1 MKLVSRGVVSLLA
14 VSLMLMGCTGKTG
27 VGKEESEVEDYSFT
41 VEQLGK
47 ILKAGDNKQEEL
59 EHTDATIYGKISS
72 LGDNGLELE
81 GSNITVA
88 VDYTDNLLE
97 KGVPKKLEVGKL
109 VRIDGMI
116 DTIELECD
124 DEIKKELENTTTTT
138 ETTMTTTNATDT
150 ATDTDTTTMTMTTEE
165 TEEVTANE
173 VTTMSTETKT
183 TEQTSLIAS
192 AETKDEQGTKQ
203 TQAQS
208 QPQSQSQEGKEKSTT
223 EETTQDS
230 LEQEAKELGVD
241 LSKVSV
247 QEAPVVYRL
256 RSNLVESSYNVKFTF
271 ISKLEEIDDET
282 LNKIEPKIDGKSYK
296 IPELL
301 TEEELLVEA
310 KKKAIE
316 DKKNEAKIMEEKAE
330 QAERDRL
337 NSLSQADL
345 ETYIKQGSDG
355 QTSAEPVLS
364 SYEATPIKYFR
375 VVNGNKLQGLTDTGK
390 ELKTI
395 IVPENL
401 IIESDSE
408 LWDDLKSAN
417 KVEFLGFKGTY
428 FTATKVYKE
437 ESVSEKAKREYNG
450 LPAPY
455 TYSYASNFNIKSG
468 ALEGCTSLKVL
479 VLPYGVHT
487 IGSKAFSNCPNLN
500 YVKMPERVFSLQD
513 NIFENSNKIVSLI
526 MPVQI
531 IQNWSTEALYDM
543 GGLKNLIFTSNTAP
557 SAGVLD
563 EDMYIF
569 KGCNK
574 LERVVLSPTVQFNR
588 SLLDNS
594 YKGLEKVNLKFTTT
608 TTTTATTTNNTTN
621 NNTATTK

>member
-1 MKLVSRGVVSLLA
+1 MKLISRGVVSLLA

-27 VGKEESEVEDYSFT
+27 VGKEESETEDYSFT

-47 ILKAGDNKQEEL
+47 ILKAGDNTREEL

-72 LGDNGLELE
+72 LGENGLELE

-138 ETTMTTTNATDT
+138 TTTETTMTTTN
-150 ATDTDTTTMTMTTEE
+150 ATDTDTTTMTMTTGK
-165 TEEVTANE
+165 TEEATANE
-173 VTTMSTETKT
+173 VT

-203 TQAQS
+203 TQS
-208 QPQSQSQEGKEKSTT
+208 QSQSQEGK

-247 QEAPVVYRL
+247 QEAPIVYRL

-271 ISKLEEIDDET
+271 ISKLEEVDDET
-282 LNKIEPKIDGKSYK
+282 LNKIEPKIDGKGYK

-301 TEEELLVEA
+301 TEKELLVEA

-401 IIESDSE
+401 VIESDSE

-437 ESVSEKAKREYNG
+437 ESISEKAKREYNG

-487 IGSKAFSNCPNLN
+487 VGSKAFSNCPNLN

-531 IQNWSTEALYDM
+531 IQNWSTEALYSM

-608 TTTTATTTNNTTN
+608 ATSTATTTN

>member
-1 MKLVSRGVVSLLA
+1 MKLISRGVVSLLA

-27 VGKEESEVEDYSFT
+27 VGKEESETEDYSFT

-47 ILKAGDNKQEEL
+47 ILKAGDNTREEL

-72 LGDNGLELE
+72 LGENGLELE

-138 ETTMTTTNATDT
+138 TTETTTETTMTTTNATDT
-150 ATDTDTTTMTMTTEE
+150 ATDTDTTTTMTMTMTTGK
-165 TEEVTANE
+165 TEEATANE
-173 VTTMSTETKT
+173 VT

-203 TQAQS
+203 S
-208 QPQSQSQEGKEKSTT
+208 QSQSQGGK

-247 QEAPVVYRL
+247 QEAPIVYRL

-271 ISKLEEIDDET
+271 ISKLEEVDDET

-401 IIESDSE
+401 VIESDSE

-437 ESVSEKAKREYNG
+437 ESISEKAKREYNG

-487 IGSKAFSNCPNLN
+487 VGSKAFSNCPNLN

-531 IQNWSTEALYDM
+531 IQNWSTEALYSM

-608 TTTTATTTNNTTN
+608 ATSTATTATTTN

>member
-1 MKLVSRGVVSLLA
+1 MKLISRGVVSLLA

-27 VGKEESEVEDYSFT
+27 VGKEESETEDYSFT

-47 ILKAGDNKQEEL
+47 ILKAGDNTREDL

-72 LGDNGLELE
+72 LGENGLELE

-124 DEIKKELENTTTTT
+124 DEIKKELENTTTTETTT
-138 ETTMTTTNATDT
+138 ETTTTNAT
-150 ATDTDTTTMTMTTEE
+150 ATDTDTDTTTATTTMTMTMTTGKAEE
-165 TEEVTANE
+165 ATANE
-173 VTTMSTETKT
+173 VT

-203 TQAQS
+203 SQS
-208 QPQSQSQEGKEKSTT
+208 QSQSQSQEGK

-247 QEAPVVYRL
+247 QEAPIVYRL

-271 ISKLEEIDDET
+271 ISKLEEVDDET

-401 IIESDSE
+401 VIESDSE

-437 ESVSEKAKREYNG
+437 ESISEKAKREYNG

-487 IGSKAFSNCPNLN
+487 VGSKAFSNCPNLN

-531 IQNWSTEALYDM
+531 IQNWSTEALYSM

-608 TTTTATTTNNTTN
+608 ATSTATTATTATTTN

>member
-1 MKLVSRGVVSLLA
+1 MKLISRGVVSLLA

-27 VGKEESEVEDYSFT
+27 VGKEESETEDYSFT

-47 ILKAGDNKQEEL
+47 ILKAGDNTREDL

-72 LGDNGLELE
+72 LGENGLELE

-124 DEIKKELENTTTTT
+124 DEIKKELENTTTTETTT
-138 ETTMTTTNATDT
+138 ETTTTNATAT
-150 ATDTDTTTMTMTTEE
+150 ATDTDTTTATTTMTMTMTTGKAEE
-165 TEEVTANE
+165 ATANE
-173 VTTMSTETKT
+173 VT

-203 TQAQS
+203 SQS
-208 QPQSQSQEGKEKSTT
+208 QSQSQSQEGK

-247 QEAPVVYRL
+247 QEAPIVYRL

-271 ISKLEEIDDET
+271 ISKLEEVDDET

-375 VVNGNKLQGLTDTGK
+375 VVKGNKLQGLTDTGK

-401 IIESDSE
+401 VIESDSE

-437 ESVSEKAKREYNG
+437 ESISEKAKREYNG

-487 IGSKAFSNCPNLN
+487 VGSKAFSNCTNLN

-531 IQNWSTEALYDM
+531 IQNWSTEALYSM

-608 TTTTATTTNNTTN
+608 ATTATTTTN

>member
-1 MKLVSRGVVSLLA
+1 MKLISRGVVSLLA

-27 VGKEESEVEDYSFT
+27 VGKEESETEDYSFT

-47 ILKAGDNKQEEL
+47 ILKAGDNTREEL

-72 LGDNGLELE
+72 LGENGLELE

-138 ETTMTTTNATDT
+138 TETTTETTMTTTNAT
-150 ATDTDTTTMTMTTEE
+150 ATDTDTTTMTMTTGK
-165 TEEVTANE
+165 TEEATANE
-173 VTTMSTETKT
+173 VT

-203 TQAQS
+203 SQS
-208 QPQSQSQEGKEKSTT
+208 QSQSQSQEGK

-247 QEAPVVYRL
+247 QEAPIVYRL

-271 ISKLEEIDDET
+271 ISKLEEVDDET
-282 LNKIEPKIDGKSYK
+282 LNKIEPKIDGKGYK

-301 TEEELLVEA
+301 TEEDLLVEA

-401 IIESDSE
+401 VIESDSE

-437 ESVSEKAKREYNG
+437 ESISEKAKREYNG

-487 IGSKAFSNCPNLN
+487 VGSKAFSNCPNLN

-531 IQNWSTEALYDM
+531 IQNWSTEALYSM

-608 TTTTATTTNNTTN
+608 ATSTATTATTATTTN

>member
-1 MKLVSRGVVSLLA
+1 MKLISRGVVSLLA

-27 VGKEESEVEDYSFT
+27 VGKEESETEDYSFT

-47 ILKAGDNKQEEL
+47 ILKAGDNTREEL

-72 LGDNGLELE
+72 LGENGLELE

-138 ETTMTTTNATDT
+138 TETTTETTMTTTNATDT
-150 ATDTDTTTMTMTTEE
+150 ATDTDTTTATTTMTMTTGK
-165 TEEVTANE
+165 TEEATANE
-173 VTTMSTETKT
+173 VT

-203 TQAQS
+203 SQS
-208 QPQSQSQEGKEKSTT
+208 QSQSQSQEGK

-247 QEAPVVYRL
+247 QEAPIVYRL

-271 ISKLEEIDDET
+271 ISKLEEVDDET

-401 IIESDSE
+401 VIESDSE

-437 ESVSEKAKREYNG
+437 ESISEKAKREYNG

-487 IGSKAFSNCPNLN
+487 VGSKAFSNCPNLN

-531 IQNWSTEALYDM
+531 IQNWSTEALYSM

-608 TTTTATTTNNTTN
+608 ATSTATTTN

>member
-150 ATDTDTTTMTMTTEE
+150 ATATDTTTTMTMTTEE
-165 TEEVTANE
+165 TEEATANE
-173 VTTMSTETKT
+173 VTTMSTENKT

-203 TQAQS
+203 TQ
-208 QPQSQSQEGKEKSTT
+208 SQSQEGKEESTT

-256 RSNLVESSYNVKFTF
+256 RSDLVESSYNVKFTF

-282 LNKIEPKIDGKSYK
+282 LNKIEPRIDGKSYK

-310 KKKAIE
+310 KKKAIA

-401 IIESDSE
+401 VIESDSE

-437 ESVSEKAKREYNG
+437 ESVSERAKREYNG

-479 VLPYGVHT
+479 VLPYGVNT

-608 TTTTATTTNNTTN
+608 TTTTTTTTN

>member
-1 MKLVSRGVVSLLA
+1 MKLISRGVVSLLA

-27 VGKEESEVEDYSFT
+27 VGKEESETEDYSFT

-47 ILKAGDNKQEEL
+47 ILKAGDNTREDL

-72 LGDNGLELE
+72 LGENGLELE

-124 DEIKKELENTTTTT
+124 DEIKKELENTTTTETTT
-138 ETTMTTTNATDT
+138 ETTTTNATATAT
-150 ATDTDTTTMTMTTEE
+150 ATDTDTDTTTATTTMTMTMTMTTGKAEE
-165 TEEVTANE
+165 ATANE
-173 VTTMSTETKT
+173 VT

-203 TQAQS
+203 S
-208 QPQSQSQEGKEKSTT
+208 QSQSQEGKEESTT
-223 EETTQDS
+223 EGTTQDS

-247 QEAPVVYRL
+247 QEAPIVYRL

-271 ISKLEEIDDET
+271 ISKLEEVDDET

-401 IIESDSE
+401 VIESDSE

-437 ESVSEKAKREYNG
+437 ESISEKAKREYNG

-487 IGSKAFSNCPNLN
+487 VGSKAFSNCPNLN

-531 IQNWSTEALYDM
+531 IQNWSTEALYSM

-608 TTTTATTTNNTTN
+608 ATTATTTTNN

>member
-1 MKLVSRGVVSLLA
+1 MKLISRGVVSLLA

-27 VGKEESEVEDYSFT
+27 VGKEESETEDYSFT

-47 ILKAGDNKQEEL
+47 ILKAGDNTREEL

-72 LGDNGLELE
+72 LGENGLELE

-138 ETTMTTTNATDT
+138 TETTTETTMTTTNATDT
-150 ATDTDTTTMTMTTEE
+150 ATDTDTTTTMTMTMTTGK
-165 TEEVTANE
+165 TEEATANE
-173 VTTMSTETKT
+173 VT

-203 TQAQS
+203 SQS
-208 QPQSQSQEGKEKSTT
+208 QSQSQSQEGK

-282 LNKIEPKIDGKSYK
+282 LNKIEPKIDGKGYK

-301 TEEELLVEA
+301 TEEDLLVEA

-401 IIESDSE
+401 VIESDSE

-437 ESVSEKAKREYNG
+437 ESISEKAKREYNG

-487 IGSKAFSNCPNLN
+487 VGSKAFSNCPNLN

-531 IQNWSTEALYDM
+531 IQNWSTEALYSM

-608 TTTTATTTNNTTN
+608 ATSTATTATTATTTN

>member
-1 MKLVSRGVVSLLA
+1 MKLISRGVVSLLA

-27 VGKEESEVEDYSFT
+27 VGKEESETEDYSFT

-47 ILKAGDNKQEEL
+47 ILKAGDNTREEL

-72 LGDNGLELE
+72 LGENGLELE

-138 ETTMTTTNATDT
+138 ETTTETTMTTTN
-150 ATDTDTTTMTMTTEE
+150 ATDTDTTTMTMTTGK
-165 TEEVTANE
+165 TEEATANE
-173 VTTMSTETKT
+173 VT

-203 TQAQS
+203 TQS
-208 QPQSQSQEGKEKSTT
+208 QSQSQEGK

-247 QEAPVVYRL
+247 QEAPIVYRL

-271 ISKLEEIDDET
+271 ISKLEEVDDET
-282 LNKIEPKIDGKSYK
+282 LNKIEPKIDGKGYK

-301 TEEELLVEA
+301 TEKELLVEA

-401 IIESDSE
+401 VIESDSE

-437 ESVSEKAKREYNG
+437 ESISEKAKREYNG

-487 IGSKAFSNCPNLN
+487 VGSKAFSNCPNLN

-531 IQNWSTEALYDM
+531 IQNWSTEALYSM

-608 TTTTATTTNNTTN
+608 ATSTATTTN

>member
-1 MKLVSRGVVSLLA
+1 MKLISRGVVSLLA
-14 VSLMLMGCTGKTG
+14 VSLMLMGCTGTTG
-27 VGKEESEVEDYSFT
+27 VGKEESETEDYSFT

-47 ILKAGDNKQEEL
+47 ILKAGDNTREEL

-72 LGDNGLELE
+72 LGENGLELE

-124 DEIKKELENTTTTT
+124 DEIKKELENTTTTETTT
-138 ETTMTTTNATDT
+138 ETTMTTTNATAT
-150 ATDTDTTTMTMTTEE
+150 ATDTDTTTATTTMTMTMTTGK
-165 TEEVTANE
+165 TEEATANE
-173 VTTMSTETKT
+173 VT

-203 TQAQS
+203 TQVQS
-208 QPQSQSQEGKEKSTT
+208 QSQSQEGK

-247 QEAPVVYRL
+247 QEAPIVYRL

-271 ISKLEEIDDET
+271 ISKLEEVDDET

-401 IIESDSE
+401 VIESDSE

-437 ESVSEKAKREYNG
+437 ESISEKAKREYNG

-487 IGSKAFSNCPNLN
+487 VGSKAFSNCPNLN

-531 IQNWSTEALYDM
+531 IQNWSTEALYSM

-608 TTTTATTTNNTTN
+608 ATATTTTTTTNTN

>member
-1 MKLVSRGVVSLLA
+1 MKLISRGVVSLLA

-27 VGKEESEVEDYSFT
+27 VGKEESETEDYSFT

-47 ILKAGDNKQEEL
+47 ILKAGDNTREEL

-72 LGDNGLELE
+72 LGENGLELE

-124 DEIKKELENTTTTT
+124 DEIKKELENTTTTEITT

-150 ATDTDTTTMTMTTEE
+150 DTTTTMTMTTGK
-165 TEEVTANE
+165 TEEATANE
-173 VTTMSTETKT
+173 VT

-203 TQAQS
+203 SQS
-208 QPQSQSQEGKEKSTT
+208 QSQSQSQEGK

-247 QEAPVVYRL
+247 QEAPIVYRL

-271 ISKLEEIDDET
+271 ISKLEEVDDET
-282 LNKIEPKIDGKSYK
+282 LNKIEPKIDGKGYK

-301 TEEELLVEA
+301 TEEDLLVEA

-401 IIESDSE
+401 VIESDSE

-437 ESVSEKAKREYNG
+437 ESISEKAKREYNG

-487 IGSKAFSNCPNLN
+487 VGSKAFSNCPNLN

-531 IQNWSTEALYDM
+531 IQNWSTEALYSM

-608 TTTTATTTNNTTN
+608 ATSTATTATTTN

>member
-1 MKLVSRGVVSLLA
+1 MKLISRGVVSLLA

-27 VGKEESEVEDYSFT
+27 VGKEESETEDYSFT

-47 ILKAGDNKQEEL
+47 ILKAGDNTREDL

-72 LGDNGLELE
+72 LGENGLELE

-124 DEIKKELENTTTTT
+124 DEIKKELENTTTTETTT
-138 ETTMTTTNATDT
+138 ETTTTNAT
-150 ATDTDTTTMTMTTEE
+150 ATDTDTDTTTATTTMTMTMTTGKAEE
-165 TEEVTANE
+165 ATANE
-173 VTTMSTETKT
+173 VT

-203 TQAQS
+203 SQS
-208 QPQSQSQEGKEKSTT
+208 QSQSQSQEGK

-247 QEAPVVYRL
+247 QEAPIVYRL

-271 ISKLEEIDDET
+271 ISKLEEVDDET

-375 VVNGNKLQGLTDTGK
+375 VVKGNKLQGLTDTGK

-401 IIESDSE
+401 VIESDSE

-437 ESVSEKAKREYNG
+437 ESISEKAKREYNG

-487 IGSKAFSNCPNLN
+487 VGSKAFSNCPNLN

-531 IQNWSTEALYDM
+531 IQNWSTEALYSM

-563 EDMYIF
+563 EDMYIY

-608 TTTTATTTNNTTN
+608 ATTATTTTN

>member
-1 MKLVSRGVVSLLA
+1 MKLISRGVVSLLA

-27 VGKEESEVEDYSFT
+27 VGKEESETEDYSFT

-47 ILKAGDNKQEEL
+47 ILKAGDNTREEL

-72 LGDNGLELE
+72 LGENGLELE

-138 ETTMTTTNATDT
+138 TETTTETTMTTTNATDT
-150 ATDTDTTTMTMTTEE
+150 ATDTDTTTTMTMTTGK
-165 TEEVTANE
+165 TEEATANE
-173 VTTMSTETKT
+173 VT

-203 TQAQS
+203 SQS
-208 QPQSQSQEGKEKSTT
+208 QSQSQEGK

-247 QEAPVVYRL
+247 QEAPIVYRL

-271 ISKLEEIDDET
+271 ISKLEEVDDET

-401 IIESDSE
+401 VIESDSE

-437 ESVSEKAKREYNG
+437 ESISEKAKREYNG

-487 IGSKAFSNCPNLN
+487 VGSKAFSNCPNLN

-531 IQNWSTEALYDM
+531 IQNWSTEALYSM

-563 EDMYIF
+563 EDMYIY

-608 TTTTATTTNNTTN
+608 ATSTATSTATTATTTN

>member
-1 MKLVSRGVVSLLA
+1 
-14 VSLMLMGCTGKTG
+14 MLMGCTGKTG
-27 VGKEESEVEDYSFT
+27 VGKEESETEDYSFT

-47 ILKAGDNKQEEL
+47 ILKAGDNTREEL

-72 LGDNGLELE
+72 LGENGLELE

-138 ETTMTTTNATDT
+138 TETTTETTMTTTNATDT
-150 ATDTDTTTMTMTTEE
+150 ATDTDTTTATTTMTMTTGK
-165 TEEVTANE
+165 TEEATANE
-173 VTTMSTETKT
+173 VT

-203 TQAQS
+203 S
-208 QPQSQSQEGKEKSTT
+208 QSQSQSQSQGGK

-247 QEAPVVYRL
+247 QEAPIVYRL

-271 ISKLEEIDDET
+271 ISKLEEVDDET

-401 IIESDSE
+401 VIESDSE

-437 ESVSEKAKREYNG
+437 ESISEKAKREYNG

-487 IGSKAFSNCPNLN
+487 VGSKAFSNCPNLN

-531 IQNWSTEALYDM
+531 IQNWSTEALYSM

-608 TTTTATTTNNTTN
+608 ATSTATTATTTN

>member
-1 MKLVSRGVVSLLA
+1 MKLISRGVVSLLA

-27 VGKEESEVEDYSFT
+27 VGKEESETEDYSFT

-47 ILKAGDNKQEEL
+47 ILKAGDNTREDL

-72 LGDNGLELE
+72 LGENGLELE

-124 DEIKKELENTTTTT
+124 DEIKKELENTTTTETTT
-138 ETTMTTTNATDT
+138 ETTTTNATAT
-150 ATDTDTTTMTMTTEE
+150 ATDTDTDTTTATTTMTMTMTTGKAEE
-165 TEEVTANE
+165 ATANE
-173 VTTMSTETKT
+173 VT

-203 TQAQS
+203 SQS
-208 QPQSQSQEGKEKSTT
+208 QSQSQSQEGK

-282 LNKIEPKIDGKSYK
+282 LNKIEPRIDGKSYK

-301 TEEELLVEA
+301 TEEDLLVEA

-316 DKKNEAKIMEEKAE
+316 DKKNEAKIMKEKAE

-401 IIESDSE
+401 VIESDSE

-417 KVEFLGFKGTY
+417 KVEFLGFRGTY

-479 VLPYGVHT
+479 VLPYGVNT
-487 IGSKAFSNCPNLN
+487 VGSKAFSNCPNLN

-543 GGLKNLIFTSNTAP
+543 GGLKNLIFTSNTAT

-608 TTTTATTTNNTTN
+608 TATTTATTTTNNNN

>member
-1 MKLVSRGVVSLLA
+1 MKLISRGVVSLLA

-27 VGKEESEVEDYSFT
+27 VGKEESETEDYSFT

-47 ILKAGDNKQEEL
+47 ILKAGDNTREEL

-72 LGDNGLELE
+72 LGENGLELE

-138 ETTMTTTNATDT
+138 ETTTETTMTTTNATDT
-150 ATDTDTTTMTMTTEE
+150 ATDTDTTTATTTMTMTTGK
-165 TEEVTANE
+165 TEEATANE
-173 VTTMSTETKT
+173 VT

-203 TQAQS
+203 S
-208 QPQSQSQEGKEKSTT
+208 QSQSQSQSQGGK

-247 QEAPVVYRL
+247 QEAPIVYRL

-271 ISKLEEIDDET
+271 ISKLEEVDDET

-401 IIESDSE
+401 VIESDSE

-437 ESVSEKAKREYNG
+437 ESISEKAKREYNG

-487 IGSKAFSNCPNLN
+487 VGSKAFSNCPNLN

-531 IQNWSTEALYDM
+531 IQNWSTEALYSM

-608 TTTTATTTNNTTN
+608 ATSTATTATTTN

>member
-1 MKLVSRGVVSLLA
+1 MKLISRGVVSLLA

-27 VGKEESEVEDYSFT
+27 VGKEESETEDYSFT

-47 ILKAGDNKQEEL
+47 ILKAGDNTREDL

-72 LGDNGLELE
+72 LGENGLELE

-124 DEIKKELENTTTTT
+124 DEIKKELENTTTTETTT
-138 ETTMTTTNATDT
+138 ETTTTNAT
-150 ATDTDTTTMTMTTEE
+150 ATDTDTDTTTATTTMTMTMTTGKAEE
-165 TEEVTANE
+165 ATANE
-173 VTTMSTETKT
+173 VT

-203 TQAQS
+203 SQS
-208 QPQSQSQEGKEKSTT
+208 QSQSQSQEGK

-247 QEAPVVYRL
+247 QEAPIVYRL

-271 ISKLEEIDDET
+271 ISKLEEVDDET

-375 VVNGNKLQGLTDTGK
+375 VVKGNKLQGLTDTGK

-401 IIESDSE
+401 VIESDSE

-437 ESVSEKAKREYNG
+437 ESISEKAKREYNG

-487 IGSKAFSNCPNLN
+487 VGSKAFSNCPNLN

-543 GGLKNLIFTSNTAP
+543 GGLKNLIFTSNTAT

-608 TTTTATTTNNTTN
+608 TATTTATTTTNNNN

>member
-1 MKLVSRGVVSLLA
+1 MKLISRGVVSLLA
-14 VSLMLMGCTGKTG
+14 VSLMLMGCTGTTG
-27 VGKEESEVEDYSFT
+27 VGKEESETEDYSFT

-47 ILKAGDNKQEEL
+47 ILKAGDNTREEL

-72 LGDNGLELE
+72 LGENGLELE

-124 DEIKKELENTTTTT
+124 DEIKKELENTTTTETTT
-138 ETTMTTTNATDT
+138 ETTMTTTNATAT
-150 ATDTDTTTMTMTTEE
+150 ATDTTTATTTMTMTMTTGKTEE
-165 TEEVTANE
+165 ATANE
-173 VTTMSTETKT
+173 VT

-203 TQAQS
+203 TQVQS
-208 QPQSQSQEGKEKSTT
+208 QSQSQEGK

-247 QEAPVVYRL
+247 QEAPIVYRL

-271 ISKLEEIDDET
+271 ISKLEEVDDET

-401 IIESDSE
+401 VIESDSE

-437 ESVSEKAKREYNG
+437 ESISEKAKREYNG

-487 IGSKAFSNCPNLN
+487 VGSKAFSNCPNLN

-531 IQNWSTEALYDM
+531 IQNWSTEALYSM

-608 TTTTATTTNNTTN
+608 ATSTATTTN

>member
-1 MKLVSRGVVSLLA
+1 MKLISRGVVSLLA
-14 VSLMLMGCTGKTG
+14 VSLMLMGCTGTTG
-27 VGKEESEVEDYSFT
+27 VGKEESETEDYSFT

-47 ILKAGDNKQEEL
+47 ILKAGDNTQEEL

-72 LGDNGLELE
+72 LGENGLELE

-138 ETTMTTTNATDT
+138 ETTTETTMTTTMTTTNAT
-150 ATDTDTTTMTMTTEE
+150 ATDTDTTTATTTMTMTMTMTTGKAEE
-165 TEEVTANE
+165 ATANE
-173 VTTMSTETKT
+173 VT

-203 TQAQS
+203 SQS
-208 QPQSQSQEGKEKSTT
+208 QSQSQSQEGK

-247 QEAPVVYRL
+247 QEAPIVYRL

-271 ISKLEEIDDET
+271 ISKLEEVDDET

-375 VVNGNKLQGLTDTGK
+375 VVKGNKLQGLTDTGK

-401 IIESDSE
+401 VIECDSE

-417 KVEFLGFKGTY
+417 KVEFLGFRGTY

-479 VLPYGVHT
+479 VLPYGVNT
-487 IGSKAFSNCPNLN
+487 VGSKAFSNCPNLN

-531 IQNWSTEALYDM
+531 IQNWSTEALYSM

-608 TTTTATTTNNTTN
+608 ATSTATTATTTN

>member
-1 MKLVSRGVVSLLA
+1 MKLISRGVVSLLA
-14 VSLMLMGCTGKTG
+14 VSLMLMGCTGTTG
-27 VGKEESEVEDYSFT
+27 VGKEESETEDYSFT

-47 ILKAGDNKQEEL
+47 ILKAGDNTQEEL

-72 LGDNGLELE
+72 LGENGLELE

-138 ETTMTTTNATDT
+138 ETTTETTMTTTN
-150 ATDTDTTTMTMTTEE
+150 ATDTDTTTMTMTTGK
-165 TEEVTANE
+165 TEEATANE
-173 VTTMSTETKT
+173 VT

-203 TQAQS
+203 TQS
-208 QPQSQSQEGKEKSTT
+208 QSQSQEGK

-247 QEAPVVYRL
+247 QEAPIVYRL

-271 ISKLEEIDDET
+271 ISKLEEVDDET
-282 LNKIEPKIDGKSYK
+282 LNKIEPKIDGKGYK

-301 TEEELLVEA
+301 TEEDLLVEA

-401 IIESDSE
+401 VIESDSE

-455 TYSYASNFNIKSG
+455 TYSYSSNFNIKSG

-487 IGSKAFSNCPNLN
+487 VGSKAFSNCPNLN

-531 IQNWSTEALYDM
+531 IQNWSTEALYSM

-608 TTTTATTTNNTTN
+608 ATSTATTATTTN

>member
-1 MKLVSRGVVSLLA
+1 MKLISRGVVSLLA
-14 VSLMLMGCTGKTG
+14 VSLMLMGCTGTTG
-27 VGKEESEVEDYSFT
+27 VGKEESETEDYSFT

-47 ILKAGDNKQEEL
+47 ILKAGDNTREEL

-72 LGDNGLELE
+72 LGENGLELE

-138 ETTMTTTNATDT
+138 ETTTETTMTTTMTTTNAT
-150 ATDTDTTTMTMTTEE
+150 ATDTDTTTMTMTTGK
-165 TEEVTANE
+165 TEEATANE
-173 VTTMSTETKT
+173 VT

-203 TQAQS
+203 SQS
-208 QPQSQSQEGKEKSTT
+208 QSQSQSQEGK

-247 QEAPVVYRL
+247 QEAPIVYRL

-271 ISKLEEIDDET
+271 ISKLEEVDDET

-401 IIESDSE
+401 VIESDSE

-437 ESVSEKAKREYNG
+437 ESISEKAKREYNG

-487 IGSKAFSNCPNLN
+487 VGSKAFSNCPNLN

-531 IQNWSTEALYDM
+531 IQNWSTEALYSM

-563 EDMYIF
+563 EDMYIY

-608 TTTTATTTNNTTN
+608 ATSTTATATTN

>member
-1 MKLVSRGVVSLLA
+1 MKLISRGVVSLLA

-27 VGKEESEVEDYSFT
+27 VGKEESETEDYSFT

-47 ILKAGDNKQEEL
+47 ILKAGDNTREEL

-72 LGDNGLELE
+72 LGENGLELE

-138 ETTMTTTNATDT
+138 TETTTETTMTTTNATDT
-150 ATDTDTTTMTMTTEE
+150 ATDTDTTTATTTMTMTTGK
-165 TEEVTANE
+165 TEEATANE
-173 VTTMSTETKT
+173 VT

-203 TQAQS
+203 S
-208 QPQSQSQEGKEKSTT
+208 QSQSQSQSQGGK

-247 QEAPVVYRL
+247 QEAPIVYRL

-271 ISKLEEIDDET
+271 ISKLEEVDDET

-401 IIESDSE
+401 VIESDSE

-437 ESVSEKAKREYNG
+437 ESISEKAKREYNG

-487 IGSKAFSNCPNLN
+487 VGSKAFSNCPNLN

-531 IQNWSTEALYDM
+531 IQNWSTEALYSM

-608 TTTTATTTNNTTN
+608 ATSTATTATTTN

>member
-1 MKLVSRGVVSLLA
+1 MKLISRGVVSLLA

-27 VGKEESEVEDYSFT
+27 VGKEESETEDYSFT

-47 ILKAGDNKQEEL
+47 ILKAGDNTREEL

-72 LGDNGLELE
+72 LGENGLELE

-138 ETTMTTTNATDT
+138 TTETTTETTMTTTNATDT
-150 ATDTDTTTMTMTTEE
+150 ATDTDTTTTMTMTMTTGK
-165 TEEVTANE
+165 TEEATANE
-173 VTTMSTETKT
+173 VT

-203 TQAQS
+203 S
-208 QPQSQSQEGKEKSTT
+208 QSQSQEGK

-282 LNKIEPKIDGKSYK
+282 LNKIEPKIDGKGYK

-301 TEEELLVEA
+301 TEEDLLVEA

-401 IIESDSE
+401 VIESDSE

-437 ESVSEKAKREYNG
+437 ESISEKAKREYNG

-487 IGSKAFSNCPNLN
+487 VGSKAFSNCPNLN

-531 IQNWSTEALYDM
+531 IQNWSTEALYSM

-608 TTTTATTTNNTTN
+608 ATSTATTATTATTTN

>member
-1 MKLVSRGVVSLLA
+1 MKLISRGVVSLLA

-27 VGKEESEVEDYSFT
+27 VGKEESETEDYSFT

-47 ILKAGDNKQEEL
+47 ILKAGDNTREEL

-72 LGDNGLELE
+72 LGENGLELE

-138 ETTMTTTNATDT
+138 ETTTETTMTTTN
-150 ATDTDTTTMTMTTEE
+150 ATDTDTTTMTMTTGK
-165 TEEVTANE
+165 TEEATANE
-173 VTTMSTETKT
+173 VT

-203 TQAQS
+203 TQS
-208 QPQSQSQEGKEKSTT
+208 QSQSQEGK

-247 QEAPVVYRL
+247 QEAPIVYRL

-271 ISKLEEIDDET
+271 ISKLEEVDDET
-282 LNKIEPKIDGKSYK
+282 LNKIEPKIDGKGYK

-301 TEEELLVEA
+301 TEKELLVEA

-401 IIESDSE
+401 VIESDSE

-437 ESVSEKAKREYNG
+437 ESISEKAKREYNG

-487 IGSKAFSNCPNLN
+487 VGSKAFSNCPNLN

-531 IQNWSTEALYDM
+531 IQNWSTEALYSM

-608 TTTTATTTNNTTN
+608 TATTTATTTTNNNN

>member
-1 MKLVSRGVVSLLA
+1 MKLISRGVVSFLA

-27 VGKEESEVEDYSFT
+27 VGKEESETEDYSFT

-47 ILKAGDNKQEEL
+47 ILKAGDNTREEL

-72 LGDNGLELE
+72 LGENGLELE

-138 ETTMTTTNATDT
+138 TTTETTTETTMTTTNATDT
-150 ATDTDTTTMTMTTEE
+150 ATDTDTTTTMTMTMTTGK
-165 TEEVTANE
+165 TEEATANE
-173 VTTMSTETKT
+173 VT

-203 TQAQS
+203 S
-208 QPQSQSQEGKEKSTT
+208 QSQSQSQSQGGK

-247 QEAPVVYRL
+247 QEAPIVYRL

-271 ISKLEEIDDET
+271 ISKLEEVDDET

-401 IIESDSE
+401 VIESDSE

-437 ESVSEKAKREYNG
+437 ESISEKAKREYNG

-487 IGSKAFSNCPNLN
+487 VGSKAFSNCPNLN

-531 IQNWSTEALYDM
+531 IQNWSTEALY
-543 GGLKNLIFTSNTAP
+543 N
-557 SAGVLD
+557 
-563 EDMYIF
+563 F
-569 KGCNK
+569 K
-574 LERVVLSPTVQFNR
+574 EYSFNV
-588 SLLDNS
+588 
-594 YKGLEKVNLKFTTT
+594 Y
-608 TTTTATTTNNTTN
+608 
-621 NNTATTK
+621 

>member
-1 MKLVSRGVVSLLA
+1 MKLISRGVVSLLA

-27 VGKEESEVEDYSFT
+27 VGKEESETEDYSFT

-47 ILKAGDNKQEEL
+47 ILKAGDNTREEL

-72 LGDNGLELE
+72 LGENGLELE

-138 ETTMTTTNATDT
+138 TTTETTTETTMTTTNATDT
-150 ATDTDTTTMTMTTEE
+150 ATDTDTTTTMTMTMTTGK
-165 TEEVTANE
+165 TEEATANE
-173 VTTMSTETKT
+173 VT

-203 TQAQS
+203 S
-208 QPQSQSQEGKEKSTT
+208 QSQSQSQSQGGK

-247 QEAPVVYRL
+247 QEAPIVYRL

-271 ISKLEEIDDET
+271 ISKLEEVDDET

-401 IIESDSE
+401 VIESDSE

-437 ESVSEKAKREYNG
+437 ESISEKAKREYNG

-468 ALEGCTSLKVL
+468 ALEG
-479 VLPYGVHT
+479 
-487 IGSKAFSNCPNLN
+487 
-500 YVKMPERVFSLQD
+500 
-513 NIFENSNKIVSLI
+513 
-526 MPVQI
+526 
-531 IQNWSTEALYDM
+531 
-543 GGLKNLIFTSNTAP
+543 
-557 SAGVLD
+557 
-563 EDMYIF
+563 
-569 KGCNK
+569 
-574 LERVVLSPTVQFNR
+574 
-588 SLLDNS
+588 
-594 YKGLEKVNLKFTTT
+594 
-608 TTTTATTTNNTTN
+608 
-621 NNTATTK
+621 

>member
-1 MKLVSRGVVSLLA
+1 MKLISRGVVSLLA

-27 VGKEESEVEDYSFT
+27 VGKEESETEDYSFT

-47 ILKAGDNKQEEL
+47 ILKAGDNTREEL

-72 LGDNGLELE
+72 LGENGLELE

-138 ETTMTTTNATDT
+138 TETTTETTMTTTNAT
-150 ATDTDTTTMTMTTEE
+150 ATDTDTTTMTMTTGK
-165 TEEVTANE
+165 TEEATANE
-173 VTTMSTETKT
+173 VT

-203 TQAQS
+203 SQS
-208 QPQSQSQEGKEKSTT
+208 QSQSQEGK

-247 QEAPVVYRL
+247 QEAPIVYRL

-271 ISKLEEIDDET
+271 ISKLEEVDDET

-301 TEEELLVEA
+301 TEEDLLVEA

-401 IIESDSE
+401 VIESDSE

-437 ESVSEKAKREYNG
+437 ESISEKAKREYNG

-487 IGSKAFSNCPNLN
+487 VGSKAFSNCPNLN

-531 IQNWSTEALYDM
+531 IQNWSTEALYSM

-608 TTTTATTTNNTTN
+608 TTTTTTT

>member
-1 MKLVSRGVVSLLA
+1 MKLISRGVVSLLA

-27 VGKEESEVEDYSFT
+27 VGKEESETEDYSFT

-47 ILKAGDNKQEEL
+47 ILKAGDNTREEL

-72 LGDNGLELE
+72 LGENGLELE

-138 ETTMTTTNATDT
+138 TETTTETTMTTTNATDT
-150 ATDTDTTTMTMTTEE
+150 ATDTDTTTATTTMTMTTGK
-165 TEEVTANE
+165 TEEATANE
-173 VTTMSTETKT
+173 VT

-203 TQAQS
+203 S
-208 QPQSQSQEGKEKSTT
+208 QSQSQEGKEESTT
-223 EETTQDS
+223 EGTTQDS

-247 QEAPVVYRL
+247 QEAPIVYRL

-271 ISKLEEIDDET
+271 ISKLEEVDDET

-401 IIESDSE
+401 VIESDSE

-437 ESVSEKAKREYNG
+437 ESISEKAKREYNG

-487 IGSKAFSNCPNLN
+487 VGSKAFSNCPNLN

-531 IQNWSTEALYDM
+531 IQNWSTEALYSM

-608 TTTTATTTNNTTN
+608 ATSTTATATTN
-621 NNTATTK
+621 NNTTTTK

>member
-1 MKLVSRGVVSLLA
+1 MKLISRGVVSLLA

-27 VGKEESEVEDYSFT
+27 VGKEESETEDYSFT

-47 ILKAGDNKQEEL
+47 ILKAGDNTREEL

-72 LGDNGLELE
+72 LGENGLELE

-138 ETTMTTTNATDT
+138 TTTETTTETTMTTTNATDT
-150 ATDTDTTTMTMTTEE
+150 ATDTDTTTTMTMTMTTGK
-165 TEEVTANE
+165 TEEATANE
-173 VTTMSTETKT
+173 VT

-203 TQAQS
+203 S
-208 QPQSQSQEGKEKSTT
+208 QSQSQSQSQGGK

-247 QEAPVVYRL
+247 QEAPIVYRL

-271 ISKLEEIDDET
+271 ISKLEEVDDET

-401 IIESDSE
+401 VIESDSE

-437 ESVSEKAKREYNG
+437 ESISEKAKREYNG

-487 IGSKAFSNCPNLN
+487 VGSKAFSNCPNLN

-531 IQNWSTEALYDM
+531 IQNWSTEALY
-543 GGLKNLIFTSNTAP
+543 N
-557 SAGVLD
+557 
-563 EDMYIF
+563 F
-569 KGCNK
+569 K
-574 LERVVLSPTVQFNR
+574 EYSFNV
-588 SLLDNS
+588 
-594 YKGLEKVNLKFTTT
+594 Y
-608 TTTTATTTNNTTN
+608 
-621 NNTATTK
+621 

>member
-1 MKLVSRGVVSLLA
+1 MKLISRGVVSLLA

-27 VGKEESEVEDYSFT
+27 VGKEESETEDYSFT

-47 ILKAGDNKQEEL
+47 ILKAGDNTREDL

-72 LGDNGLELE
+72 LGENGLELE

-124 DEIKKELENTTTTT
+124 DEIKKELENTTTTETTT
-138 ETTMTTTNATDT
+138 ETTTTNATAT
-150 ATDTDTTTMTMTTEE
+150 ATDTDTDTTTATTTMTMTMTTGKAEE
-165 TEEVTANE
+165 ATANE
-173 VTTMSTETKT
+173 VT

-203 TQAQS
+203 SQS
-208 QPQSQSQEGKEKSTT
+208 QSQSQSQEGK

-247 QEAPVVYRL
+247 QEAPIVYRL

-271 ISKLEEIDDET
+271 ISKLEEVDDET

-401 IIESDSE
+401 VIESDSE

-437 ESVSEKAKREYNG
+437 ESISEKAKREYNG

-487 IGSKAFSNCPNLN
+487 VGSKAFSNCPNLN

-531 IQNWSTEALYDM
+531 IQNWSTEALYSM

-563 EDMYIF
+563 EDMYIYR
-569 KGCNK
+569 GCNK

-608 TTTTATTTNNTTN
+608 ATTATTTTN

>member
-1 MKLVSRGVVSLLA
+1 MKLISRGVVSLLA

-27 VGKEESEVEDYSFT
+27 VGKEESETEDYSFT

-47 ILKAGDNKQEEL
+47 ILKAGDNTREDL

-72 LGDNGLELE
+72 LGENGLELE

-124 DEIKKELENTTTTT
+124 DEIKKELENTTTTETTT
-138 ETTMTTTNATDT
+138 ETTTTNATATAT
-150 ATDTDTTTMTMTTEE
+150 ATDTDTTTATTTMTMTMTTGKAEE
-165 TEEVTANE
+165 ATANE
-173 VTTMSTETKT
+173 VT

-203 TQAQS
+203 SQS
-208 QPQSQSQEGKEKSTT
+208 QSQSQSQEGK

-282 LNKIEPKIDGKSYK
+282 LNKIEPRIDGKSYK

-301 TEEELLVEA
+301 TEEDLLVEA

-316 DKKNEAKIMEEKAE
+316 DKKNEAKIMKEKAE

-401 IIESDSE
+401 VIESDSE

-417 KVEFLGFKGTY
+417 KVEFLGFRGTY

-479 VLPYGVHT
+479 VLPYGVNT
-487 IGSKAFSNCPNLN
+487 VGSKAFSNCPNLN

-543 GGLKNLIFTSNTAP
+543 GGLKNLIFTSNTAT

-608 TTTTATTTNNTTN
+608 TATTTATTTTNNNN

>member
-1 MKLVSRGVVSLLA
+1 MKLISRGVVSLLA

-27 VGKEESEVEDYSFT
+27 VGKEESETEDYSFT

-47 ILKAGDNKQEEL
+47 ILKAGDNTREEL

-72 LGDNGLELE
+72 LGENGLELE

-138 ETTMTTTNATDT
+138 TETTTETTMTTTNAT
-150 ATDTDTTTMTMTTEE
+150 ATDTDTTTMTMTTGK
-165 TEEVTANE
+165 TEEATANE
-173 VTTMSTETKT
+173 VT

-203 TQAQS
+203 SQS
-208 QPQSQSQEGKEKSTT
+208 QSQSQSQEGK

-247 QEAPVVYRL
+247 QEAPIVYRL

-271 ISKLEEIDDET
+271 ISKLEEVDDET

-301 TEEELLVEA
+301 TEEDLLVEA

-401 IIESDSE
+401 VIESDSE

-437 ESVSEKAKREYNG
+437 ESISEKAKREYNG

-487 IGSKAFSNCPNLN
+487 VGSKAFSNCPNLN

-531 IQNWSTEALYDM
+531 IQNWSTEALYSM

-608 TTTTATTTNNTTN
+608 TTTTTTT